1 MHLKNIQINVDWCLK
16 IMLILFILHKDKNVV
31 TFWKKKSTIFYDIKI
46 INALIYALVDISLAR
61 METVCFIQP
70 RRNMKTHSLILWW
83 TLLKGQQL
91 CFITILVQVNLSDT
105 IYMYRNLGI
114 DYRTTDMMQMLPN
127 LSNMEILHFRVS
139 RKNVEISGP
148 KNHENLRI
156 NS

>member
-1 MHLKNIQINVDWCLK
+1 M
-16 IMLILFILHKDKNVV
+16 
-31 TFWKKKSTIFYDIKI
+31 KKKSTFFQDIKI

-83 TLLKGQQL
+83 TLLKGLQL
-91 CFITILVQVNLSDT
+91 CFIIILVQVNLSDT

-127 LSNMEILHFRVS
+127 MEILHFRVS

-156 NS
+156 HS

>member
-1 MHLKNIQINVDWCLK
+1 M
-16 IMLILFILHKDKNVV
+16 
-31 TFWKKKSTIFYDIKI
+31 
-46 INALIYALVDISLAR
+46 IYALVDISLAR

-83 TLLKGQQL
+83 TLLKGLQL
-91 CFITILVQVNLSDT
+91 CFIIILVQVNLSDT

-139 RKNVEISGP
+139 RKNVQISGP

-156 NS
+156 INSYRQRLPKYSFVLILSVSSQLQYSV

>member
-46 INALIYALVDISLAR
+46 INALIYALIDISLAR

-70 RRNMKTHSLILWW
+70 RQNMKTHSLILWW

-105 IYMYRNLGI
+105 IIHVPEFRNW
-114 DYRTTDMMQMLPN
+114 LPYN
-127 LSNMEILHFRVS
+127 RYDADVAQSKQYGDSSFSCLKEKCWDFRAKKS
-139 RKNVEISGP
+139 WKFTY
-148 KNHENLRI
+148 
-156 NS
+156 